1 MTDSIIEKVREEL
14 TKNKTLRVGINASN
28 FLLVSGINSDGSPFG
43 IAPDLGR
50 LFAHELEVTPKFI
63 VFENP
68 GKLADAG
75 LEGAWDIA
83 FVGNEPQRAKDIA
96 FSAPYLEIPVTFLVR
111 EDSLIKDLSEI
122 DQVGNRIS
130 VMNRSAYDL
139 YLTAKIKHA
148 TIVRAKSIDE
158 SFEQFIHDDLEVL
171 GGLKPRL
178 ESDCEKLPGSRVLDG
193 QITSIKQSAGTLP
206 AHEESANYLHEFI
219 ERTKATGVV
228 SNLIKK
234 YNVNGVSVAPPA

>member
-1 MTDSIIEKVREEL
+1 MTNSIILKVREEL
-14 TKNKTLRVGINASN
+14 TKNNILRVGINASN
-28 FLLVSGINSDGSPFG
+28 FLLVSRINSDGLPFG

-50 LFAHELEVTPKFI
+50 FFARELDVNPKFI

-75 LEGAWDIA
+75 LEDAWDIA

-111 EDSLIKDLSEI
+111 ENSPIRDLSEI

-139 YLTAKIKHA
+139 YLTATIKHA
-148 TIVRAKSIDE
+148 TIVRAESIDE
-158 SFEQFIHDDLEVL
+158 SFEQFIRDDLEVL

-178 ESDCEKLPGSRVLDG
+178 VADCAKTHGSRILNG
-193 QITSIKQSAGTLP
+193 QITSVKQSAGTLP
-206 AHEESANYLHEFI
+206 AHKESAKYLHEFI
-219 ERTKATGVV
+219 EQAKESGMVSDLIEKYAVDGV
-228 SNLIKK
+228 I
-234 YNVNGVSVAPPA
+234 VASPA